1 MADDDSLFR
10 RRRRDAARAFTTRRG
25 ELDLTQEDVAARAGV
40 SVRTVQGF
48 EAGTWPNPATK
59 ARLEKAVGWP
69 PGEIARLA
77 APPVPFMDP
86 QLLDRVAE
94 LDGDAREWLIS
105 WLIAAR
111 ERPPGGARRKSPGG

>member
-10 RRRRDAARAFTTRRG
+10 RRRRNAARAFTARRG
-25 ELDLTQEDVAARAGV
+25 ELHLTQEDVADRGGV

-48 EAGTWPNPATK
+48 EAGTWPNPATR

-69 PGEIARLA
+69 PGEIHRLA
-77 APPVPFMDP
+77 GPPQPFIDP

-94 LDGDAREWLIS
+94 LSDDELDALMFRVGELRE
-105 WLIAAR
+105 AR
-111 ERPPGGARRKSPGG
+111 ARRRARG

>member
-10 RRRRDAARAFTTRRG
+10 RRRKNTARAFTTRRG
-25 ELDLTQEDVAARAGV
+25 ELHLTQEDVAARAGV

-77 APPVPFMDP
+77 APPVPFIDP
-86 QLLDRVAE
+86 QLLDRVSE
-94 LDGDAREWLIS
+94 LSDDELEALLVRVGELREAR
-105 WLIAAR
+105 
-111 ERPPGGARRKSPGG
+111 ARRRARG